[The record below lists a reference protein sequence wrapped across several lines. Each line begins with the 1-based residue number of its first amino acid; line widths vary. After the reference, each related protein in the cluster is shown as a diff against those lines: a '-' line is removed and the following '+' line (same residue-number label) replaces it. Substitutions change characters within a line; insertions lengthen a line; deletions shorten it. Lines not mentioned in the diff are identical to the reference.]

1 MPLTEELISQFVKAT
16 KDDKQESRE
25 ETVYGTIVEYNDSK
39 YLKIDGSE
47 LLTPIS
53 STANVKDKE
62 RVTAL
67 IKNHTVT
74 VTGNLSNPSASTG
87 DVVSVSGKISE
98 FENIIADTV
107 TTEQLEAES
116 ARIDNII
123 AGKVVISGT
132 LTAESA
138 EIKELQ
144 ADNATIKGT
153 LNAQSADIKDLK
165 ANSLTAES
173 ADVKYANIDFA
184 NIGSAAMEYFY
195 AQSGLIQNVTVG
207 DQTITGNLV
216 GVTISGDLIEGNTVV
231 AEKLVIKG
239 SDGLYYKLNT
249 DGMNVEA
256 QQTDYNSLNGSVIKA
271 KSITATKISV
281 KDLVAFDATIGG
293 FNITSTSLYSGTKES
308 VGNTTR
314 GVYLDSTGQIAFGDT
329 SNYIKFFK
337 DSDGIYKLM
346 ISADTICLSSGKD
359 IDSAISDLEN
369 RIIESGTNVTYVQFT
384 QPTAGMNVGD
394 IWVKTINNTT
404 WSTLKGKTWTEVK
417 ASLWGELGYSDQ
429 PTTYV
434 WNGSKW
440 VLTVDYNVV
449 QDNKTSIT
457 QTRNEISLK
466 ADKTTVSALSERVTK
481 NSTEI
486 KQTAEEITLKADKS
500 ELDKLTGT
508 VTEHSTQITQ
518 NAEAITLKADWTE
531 VESLIGV
538 VNKHGTSIEQNATQI
553 ALKANKTTVDSLG
566 KTVSAHTTS
575 IEQNASNIALKADKT
590 TVDTLSKTVN
600 SQGTSISQNASN
612 IALKA
617 DKTTVDALGNT
628 VASHTT
634 SIQQNATQIALKA
647 NKTDPAGSVSTS
659 TVTINADGVNI
670 ATGGTFTVESGN
682 FDVDA
687 SGNMSAQNAYLSGDI
702 YVNGSPAL
710 SQKNIYVGTNA
721 PSNPVSGMV
730 WIKPD
735 TSTSAQTTFTKVVP
749 WSSRVHMVNTPKTGS
764 LTGTATAAVGTKY
777 TYRIKVPVYLSPHT
791 GTPTGAVLHFE
802 LATTSG
808 GSAAVSA
815 TKNVTIT
822 DYGSGNKVIEMEVT
836 GGSWIGNQS
845 TLYFSLYTTTLSGYY
860 AYNVLNS
867 SDTSA
872 AITVECISTSSS
884 GASGWRDCAVFCY
897 A

>member
-16 KDDKQESRE
+16 KDDKQESKE

-87 DVVSVSGKISE
+87 DVESVSGKISE
-98 FENIIADTV
+98 FENIVAGTV

-116 ARIDNII
+116 ARIDDII
-123 AGKVVISGT
+123 AGRIVVSGA
-132 LTAESA
+132 LSAESA

-153 LNAQSADIKDLK
+153 LTAQSATINDLK
-165 ANSLTAES
+165 TNSLTAES
-173 ADVKYANIDFA
+173 ADLKYANIDFA

-195 AQSGLIQNVTVG
+195 AQSGLIKDVTIG

-249 DGMNVEA
+249 DGMAVEA
-256 QQTDYNSLNGSVIKA
+256 QQTDYNSINGSVIKA

-281 KDLVAFDATIGG
+281 KDLVAFGATIGG
-293 FNITSTSLYSGTKES
+293 FYITDTSIYSGTKES

-314 GVYLDSTGQIAFGDT
+314 GIYLDKDGQIAFGDT
-329 SNYIKFFK
+329 SNYLKFFK
-337 DSDGIYKLM
+337 DTDGSYKLA
-346 ISADTICLSSGKD
+346 ISADSMRLSSGKD
-359 IDSAISDLEN
+359 IDTAISDLEN
-369 RIIESGTNVTYVQFT
+369 RIIESGSNVTYVQFD

-449 QDNKTSIT
+449 VDN
-457 QTRNEISLK
+457 N
-466 ADKTTVSALSERVTK
+466 
-481 NSTEI
+481 
-486 KQTAEEITLKADKS
+486 
-500 ELDKLTGT
+500 
-508 VTEHSTQITQ
+508 TQI
-518 NAEAITLKADWTE
+518 I
-531 VESLIGV
+531 
-538 VNKHGTSIEQNATQI
+538 
-553 ALKANKTTVDSLG
+553 KTRDEIL
-566 KTVSAHTTS
+566 
-575 IEQNASNIALKADKT
+575 LKADKT
-590 TVDTLSKTVN
+590 TVDVLSKKVTQHSTEIKQTADEISLLAETSDGLQAQITVN
-600 SQGTSISQNASN
+600 AEAIQSLVKNDEGMQSQIDQQADSIKTLVSNDAGMQSQIDQQADSIKTLVSN
-612 IALKA
+612 DAGMQSQINQQA
-617 DKTTVDALGNT
+617 DSIKTLVSNDAGMQ
-628 VASHTT
+628 SQ
-634 SIQQNATQIALKA
+634 IDQQAGQIALKA

-791 GTPTGAVLHFE
+791 GTPTGAVLHFDI
-802 LATTSG
+802 ATASG
-808 GSAAVSA
+808 GAAVVSA

-845 TLYFSLYTTTLSGYY
+845 TLYFSLYTTALSGYY